1 MSQSRETIANFL
13 EDIGRALSSGN
24 AEAAARAWEIPAL
37 VLSQEG
43 ALAITDLDEVEAL
56 FVRAINWYRARG
68 EVSTRPEIEDIEDLD
83 ARISSVDVR
92 WPGYDATG
100 AERSSER
107 SRYVIRL
114 DDEGR
119 PRIRVAIG
127 LPPGA

>member
-1 MSQSRETIANFL
+1 M
-13 EDIGRALSSGN
+13 
-24 AEAAARAWEIPAL
+24 
-37 VLSQEG
+37 
-43 ALAITDLDEVEAL
+43 DEVEA
-56 FVRAINWYRARG
+56 FFARAIDWYRARG
-68 EVSTRPEIEDIEDLD
+68 EVSTRPEIEEIEDLD

-107 SRYVIRL
+107 SRYLIRL
-114 DDEGR
+114 DDRGR